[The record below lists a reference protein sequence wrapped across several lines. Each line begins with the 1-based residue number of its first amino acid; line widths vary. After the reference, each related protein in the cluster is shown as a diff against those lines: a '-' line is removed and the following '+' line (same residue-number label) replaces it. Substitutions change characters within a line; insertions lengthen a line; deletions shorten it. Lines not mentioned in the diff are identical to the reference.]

1 MRLHALANAIREDL
15 LMAEGVRKLILSR
28 RAAAIFSVG
37 TPANHVYFLDSGLV
51 KIEKTTDSDKEIL
64 LGVVAA
70 GELFGEQGLLGESVF
85 TASAKV
91 LESGVAYSIPTDVF
105 QRFCERRPDVW
116 RLLLQHFLGRK
127 DELERKIEH
136 LCHSDVKQRLVYYL
150 EDLARLNPTHDPGG
164 TVIHISQ
171 NELASLVGATRETT
185 STTLNAL
192 ARQGLIAL
200 GHRLVMIPSL
210 EQLARR
216 CQSEQNARQR
226 ARHKCEAQS
235 QRRPTFLVQ
244 FKQLTVGHG
253 IAPHQGAMK
262 WPILFLVLLSG
273 VLAAREDTTSRPRRM
288 STRATRSKAFNSRVR
303 HSSASAGRSEPRSIL
318 SSVRSSIPRLWLSW
332 PARSAAQIHKRVTH
346 KIERGDSPE
355 HVRVVYLTSD
365 RPVDDEPEV
374 TKIRYHHK
382 QGWTGGLEA
391 GHTIRPHTRRSRRAE
406 RCR

>member
-1 MRLHALANAIREDL
+1 
-15 LMAEGVRKLILSR
+15 MAEGVRKLILSR

-70 GELFGEQGLLGESVF
+70 GELFGEQGLLGDSVF

-105 QRFCERRPDVW
+105 QRFCDRRPDVW

-150 EDLARLNPTHDPGG
+150 EDLARLNPSHDPGG

-210 EQLARR
+210 ENLRDAV
-216 CQSEQNARQR
+216 NPAKTK
-226 ARHKCEAQS
+226 AATA
-235 QRRPTFLVQ
+235 PLV
-244 FKQLTVGHG
+244 
-253 IAPHQGAMK
+253 
-262 WPILFLVLLSG
+262 
-273 VLAAREDTTSRPRRM
+273 
-288 STRATRSKAFNSRVR
+288 
-303 HSSASAGRSEPRSIL
+303 
-318 SSVRSSIPRLWLSW
+318 
-332 PARSAAQIHKRVTH
+332 
-346 KIERGDSPE
+346 
-355 HVRVVYLTSD
+355 
-365 RPVDDEPEV
+365 
-374 TKIRYHHK
+374 
-382 QGWTGGLEA
+382 
-391 GHTIRPHTRRSRRAE
+391 
-406 RCR
+406 

>member
-1 MRLHALANAIREDL
+1 LRLSALANAIREDL
-15 LMAEGVRKLILSR
+15 LTAEGVRKLILSR
-28 RAAAIFSVG
+28 RAAAIFSIG

-64 LGVVAA
+64 LGVVSA

-116 RLLLQHFLGRK
+116 RLLINHFLNRK
-127 DELERKIEH
+127 SELERKIEH

-185 STTLNAL
+185 STTLNTL

-210 EQLARR
+210 EALRDAINPAKTAKAVGAPQL
-216 CQSEQNARQR
+216 
-226 ARHKCEAQS
+226 
-235 QRRPTFLVQ
+235 
-244 FKQLTVGHG
+244 
-253 IAPHQGAMK
+253 
-262 WPILFLVLLSG
+262 
-273 VLAAREDTTSRPRRM
+273 
-288 STRATRSKAFNSRVR
+288 
-303 HSSASAGRSEPRSIL
+303 
-318 SSVRSSIPRLWLSW
+318 
-332 PARSAAQIHKRVTH
+332 
-346 KIERGDSPE
+346 
-355 HVRVVYLTSD
+355 
-365 RPVDDEPEV
+365 
-374 TKIRYHHK
+374 
-382 QGWTGGLEA
+382 
-391 GHTIRPHTRRSRRAE
+391 
-406 RCR
+406 